1 METKNINVVIANFD
15 ENVKKSIFD
24 KIDKLNKCVQEMH
37 NIYYDHER
45 FFDLKW
51 WAERLGLD
59 NVQSS
64 ISYELPYI
72 LNSIVSGPDYTKAY
86 QEDID
91 CFQSINHRMDCEG
104 YGPNS
109 MARGFSASNPCS
121 LLWVE
126 TTKALKILEDIDKII
141 KSYVK

>member
-1 METKNINVVIANFD
+1 MNKKNINTVIANFD
-15 ENVKKSIFD
+15 SDVKKSIFD
-24 KIDKLNKCVQEMH
+24 KINELDNCVQEMH
-37 NIYYDHER
+37 DIYYEHER

-72 LNSIVSGPDYTKAY
+72 LNGIVDGPDYVKAY
-86 QEDID
+86 EEDIEY
-91 CFQSINHRMDCEG
+91 FERVNHRMDCEG
-104 YGPNS
+104 YGPNA

-126 TTKALKILEDIDKII
+126 TRKALRILGNIDKII
-141 KSYVK
+141 SSYVK

>member
-1 METKNINVVIANFD
+1 MEKKNINVVIANFD
-15 ENVKKSIFD
+15 ENTKKSIFD

-37 NIYYDHER
+37 DIYYSHER
-45 FFDLKW
+45 FFDTKW

-72 LNSIVSGPDYTKAY
+72 LNGIVSGPDYTKAY
-86 QEDID
+86 QEDIK

-104 YGPNS
+104 YGPNA

-121 LLWVE
+121 LLWVD
-126 TTKALKILEDIDKII
+126 TIKALKILENIDKII

>member
-1 METKNINVVIANFD
+1 MTYIIAMRD
-15 ENVKKSIFD
+15 
-24 KIDKLNKCVQEMH
+24 
-37 NIYYDHER
+37 
-45 FFDLKW
+45 FFDTKW

-72 LNSIVSGPDYTKAY
+72 LNGILDGPDYTKAY

-126 TTKALKILEDIDKII
+126 TIKALKILENIDKIV

>member
-1 METKNINVVIANFD
+1 MENNILNMMIADLNSD
-15 ENVKKSIFD
+15 TKKSIFD
-24 KIDKLNKCVQEMH
+24 EIDKLDKCVQEMH
-37 NIYYDHER
+37 NIYYEHER
-45 FFDLKW
+45 FFDTKW

-72 LNSIVSGPDYTKAY
+72 LNGIVNGPDYVKAY

-91 CFQSINHRMDCEG
+91 YFQSINYRMDCEG
-104 YGPNS
+104 YGPNA

-126 TTKALKILEDIDKII
+126 TRKALKILKNIDKII

>member
-15 ENVKKSIFD
+15 ENTKKSIFD

-37 NIYYDHER
+37 DIYYSHER

-72 LNSIVSGPDYTKAY
+72 LNDIVDGPDYTKAY

-91 CFQSINHRMDCEG
+91 YFQSINHRMDCEG
-104 YGPNS
+104 YGPNA

-126 TTKALKILEDIDKII
+126 TIKALKILENIDKII